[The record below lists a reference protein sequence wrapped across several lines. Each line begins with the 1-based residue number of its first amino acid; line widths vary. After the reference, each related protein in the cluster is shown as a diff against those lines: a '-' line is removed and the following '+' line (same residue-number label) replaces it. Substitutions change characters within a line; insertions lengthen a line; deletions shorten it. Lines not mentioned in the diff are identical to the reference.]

1 MILGKKSFYTLSQLN
16 REINKR
22 INSALREDVSNY
34 VVDKLKE
41 HINKD
46 VYNSY
51 SPKEYI
57 RRESNGGLLDDNN
70 IRTKV
75 VSQTLSVYEESEIEG
90 PRLKGEKFPN
100 KDGLAKLIEHGA
112 YNPWNNTRYKWTKP
126 RTFVSNTQKEIN
138 NHYKDIVKMLK
149 NKIEHSD

>member
-1 MILGKKSFYTLSQLN
+1 MVKKSFYTLSQLN
-16 REINKR
+16 MELNKR
-22 INSALREDVSNY
+22 INSVLREDVSDY
-34 VVDKLKE
+34 VVNKLKD

-57 RRESNGGLLDDNN
+57 RRKSDGGLLDDNN

-75 VSQTLSVYEESEIEG
+75 VNQTLSVYEESEIEG
-90 PRLKGEKFPN
+90 PRLGGEKFKN

-112 YNPWNNTRYKWTKP
+112 YNPWDKNSYKWTKP
-126 RTFVSNTQKEIN
+126 RTFVTNTQKDIN
-138 NHYKDIVKMLK
+138 RNYKDIIKILK
-149 NKIEHSD
+149 EKIEYND